1 MSSRKQGAGVR
12 SPGGCRARPSRRFS
26 VVSAA
31 FLLLAAAP
39 VWAAHVVDVR
49 VGYHPTFV
57 RVVFELDS
65 PTGYRVERHA
75 PVPGVSELV
84 ITLDASSE
92 TESLVARDQSLIEG
106 IELLSEGD
114 RSVAHIRLARDG
126 LKLKEM
132 ILASPPRIVL
142 DVLAEKKAAQ
152 AAPSV
157 AKAEPKPKAIE
168 PEKVVRAE
176 PSAPVVV
183 EKPAP
188 SPATGGEPA
197 EEPPESPSL
206 AETGRA
212 VPAAPGAALPTS
224 PGGSQLQQLA
234 LAKPPAAA
242 PVVPPVPAASRPP
255 PKPAAQPRAMPPP
268 RPAAAARPR
277 PQPKPAAVP
286 PPAEESFFTG
296 TVMMAVGA
304 VVVLALGAVGL
315 ARRRRSSSAV
325 EDEDFDGA
333 EMDQENPFAGF
344 DADSAADVE
353 AKGKAEGQQGDTGEF
368 AFAEDEGEA
377 AKAASAQP
385 LAVSDDSEPQE
396 GSDMDQRVSENASTV
411 ILDSPPIASVGVSEQ
426 AGDGADVMRLFT
438 EFERRV
444 ASLETRLD
452 EAVDARE
459 RLERQVAA
467 QTEELRVQRAAI
479 ARTQRA
485 VRNLSRPEEDT
496 APTEPAL
503 RDPTRPEGPRG

>member
-12 SPGGCRARPSRRFS
+12 SPGGCRARPSRCFS

-31 FLLLAAAP
+31 FLLLAATPA
-39 VWAAHVVDVR
+39 WAARVLDVR
-49 VGYHPTFV
+49 VGHHPTYA

-65 PTGYRVERHA
+65 PTGYRVERHT

-92 TESLVARDQSLIEG
+92 TESLVTRDQSLIEG
-106 IELLSEGD
+106 IELSFDGD
-114 RSVAHIRLARDG
+114 RSVAQIRLARDG

-142 DVLAEKKAAQ
+142 DVLSEKKAAQ

-157 AKAEPKPKAIE
+157 AKAEPEPKAIE
-168 PEKVVRAE
+168 PEKVVKTE

-188 SPATGGEPA
+188 APAIAQKPA
-197 EEPPESPSL
+197 GEPPESPSL
-206 AETGRA
+206 AATERP
-212 VPAAPGAALPTS
+212 VPAAPGSARPTS
-224 PGGSQLQQLA
+224 PSGSQPPQLA
-234 LAKPPAAA
+234 LATPPAAT
-242 PVVPPVPAASRPP
+242 PVVPPIPAASRPP
-255 PKPAAQPRAMPPP
+255 PKPAAQPRSVPPS

-315 ARRRRSSSAV
+315 AWRRRSSSDA
-325 EDEDFDGA
+325 EDDEFDGA
-333 EMDQENPFAGF
+333 ELDEEDPFAGF
-344 DADSAADVE
+344 DADPAADVE
-353 AKGKAEGQQGDTGEF
+353 AAGQQGDTEEF
-368 AFAEDEGEA
+368 AFADEEGEA
-377 AKAASAQP
+377 AKAANDQE

-396 GSDMDQRVSENASTV
+396 GSDMDQQISENASTV
-411 ILDSPPIASVGVSEQ
+411 MLNSPPIASVGVSEQ
-426 AGDGADVMRLFT
+426 AGDSADVMRMFT

-485 VRNLSRPEEDT
+485 VRNLSRPEEDA